1 MVTHKYNVLDSN
13 GNFVTST
20 RAQSQAAAVRSAESY
35 YVRHPGDDWTAVRV
49 PDTCSDGA
57 LD

>member
-1 MVTHKYNVLDSN
+1 MTYTYKVYDAITNALVDTVTA
-13 GNFVTST
+13 T
-20 RAQSQAAAVRSAESY
+20 
-35 YVRHPGDDWTAVRV
+35 GDDDACRQGHGRSRDIGDVYAVRV